1 MASSPLIRTARL
13 AARPVAR
20 AVRRHILPR
29 VMPTM
34 RHPFPEAVRNVR
46 VVGLLSSSSGLGES
60 ARLCIDSLTRAGCGV
75 TTADVAAL
83 FDSDDGVAYPRR
95 DSGPRAD
102 VAIYHLNP
110 TMLLPSILRAG
121 LPQHL
126 RTYSIGY
133 WAWELETLP
142 PEWVGALRF
151 VDAVMVPSRF
161 CQEAVQA
168 YTSKPVVVVPHPV
181 ERPTPVA
188 DTVADPAARGADA
201 RFRVVSIFNLG
212 SSFLRKNPVAAIMAF
227 RAAFGESDAAEL
239 VLKISDGA
247 RYPAERDRIHAAIA
261 GARNIR
267 LIDAVWDRAA
277 LQELL
282 ASADAYLSLHRSEG
296 FGLTLAEAALAGIP
310 VVATN
315 WSGSTDI
322 CPPELCYPVDHALV
336 PFNDPHPAYAGLR
349 RARWA
354 EPDVAHAAEQ
364 LRRIRAAPAEARAR
378 ARALRTWLAEYLARH
393 DYRGA
398 LGEIAARMPAGVPE
412 ALGRDAARP

>member
-29 VMPTM
+29 VLPTV
-34 RHPFPEAVRNVR
+34 RHPFPEQVRNVR

-60 ARLCIDSLTRAGCGV
+60 ARLCIESLTQAGCTV
-75 TTADVAAL
+75 STANVAPL
-83 FDSDDGVAYPRR
+83 FDSDDGVAYPQRV
-95 DSGPRAD
+95 SGPPAD

-142 PEWVGALRF
+142 PEWVEALRF

-181 ERPTPVA
+181 GRPSA
-188 DTVADPAARGADA
+188 DGGAVSRPSDA

-212 SSFLRKNPVAAIMAF
+212 SSFLRKNPLAAIAAF
-227 RAAFGESDAAEL
+227 RAAFGESDETEL

-247 RYPAERDRIHAAIA
+247 RYPIERDRIHAAIA

-267 LIDAVWDRAA
+267 LIDAVWDRAE
-277 LQELL
+277 LQALL
-282 ASADAYLSLHRSEG
+282 ASADVYLSLHRSEG
-296 FGLTLAEAALAGIP
+296 FGLTLAEAALQGIP

-322 CPPELCYPVDHALV
+322 CPPDLCYPVDHALV
-336 PFNDPHPAYAGLR
+336 PFSDHHPAYAGLR

-354 EPDVAHAAEQ
+354 EPDTEHAALQ
-364 LRRIRAAPAEARAR
+364 LRRVRSDPGEARAR
-378 ARALRTWLAEYLARH
+378 AAALRAWLTGYLAQH

-398 LGEIAARMPAGVPE
+398 LREIAARMPADGAPAAPE
-412 ALGRDAARP
+412 AVARS

>member
-29 VMPTM
+29 VLPTV
-34 RHPFPEAVRNVR
+34 RHPFPEQVRNVR

-60 ARLCIDSLTRAGCGV
+60 ARLCIDSLTQDGCAV
-75 TTADVAAL
+75 STANVAAL
-83 FDSDDGVAYPRR
+83 FDSDDGVAYPQRE
-95 DSGPRAD
+95 SGPPAD

-142 PEWVGALRF
+142 PEWIGALRF

-181 ERPTPVA
+181 A
-188 DTVADPAARGADA
+188 QPATAAGAAPRAPGA

-212 SSFLRKNPVAAIMAF
+212 SSFLRKNPLAAITAF
-227 RAAFGESDAAEL
+227 RTAFGESEAAEL

-267 LIDAVWDRAA
+267 LIDAVWDRAELQA
-277 LQELL
+277 LLT
-282 ASADAYLSLHRSEG
+282 SADAYLSLHRSEG
-296 FGLTLAEAALAGIP
+296 FGLTLAEAALQAIP

-322 CPPELCYPVDHALV
+322 CPPNLCYPVDHALV
-336 PFNDPHPAYAGLR
+336 PFSDPHPAYAGLR

-354 EPDVAHAAEQ
+354 EPDTEHAARQ
-364 LRRIRAAPAEARAR
+364 LRRIQADPAEARAR
-378 ARALRTWLAEYLARH
+378 AVALRAWLAGYLGQH

-398 LGEIAARMPAGVPE
+398 LREIAARMPAGAPPAADE
-412 ALGRDAARP
+412 AVAPS

>member
-29 VMPTM
+29 VLPTV
-34 RHPFPEAVRNVR
+34 RHPFPEQVRNVR

-60 ARLCIDSLTRAGCGV
+60 ARLCIESLTQAGCTV
-75 TTADVAAL
+75 STANVAAL
-83 FDSDDGVAYPRR
+83 FDSDDGVTYPQR
-95 DSGPRAD
+95 DSGPPAD

-110 TMLLPSILRAG
+110 NMLLPSILRAG

-161 CQEAVQA
+161 CREAVQA

-181 ERPTPVA
+181 GQSNPRV
-188 DTVADPAARGADA
+188 DAARPPGAP
-201 RFRVVSIFNLG
+201 FRVVSIFNLG
-212 SSFLRKNPVAAIMAF
+212 SSFLRKNPIAAITAF
-227 RAAFGESDAAEL
+227 RAAFGESEEAEL
-239 VLKISDGA
+239 VLKISDGV
-247 RYPAERDRIHAAIA
+247 RYPAERDRIHAAIG

-267 LIDAVWDRAA
+267 LIDAVWDRAD
-277 LQELL
+277 LQSLL
-282 ASADAYLSLHRSEG
+282 TSADAYLSLHRSEG
-296 FGLTLAEAALAGIP
+296 FGLTLAEAALQGVP

-322 CPPELCYPVDHALV
+322 CPPDLSYPVDYTLV
-336 PFNDPHPAYAGLR
+336 PFSDPHPAYAGLR
-349 RARWA
+349 RAHWA
-354 EPDVAHAAEQ
+354 EPDTEHAARQ
-364 LRRIRAAPAEARAR
+364 LRRIQADPAEARAR
-378 ARALRTWLAEYLARH
+378 AAALRPWLAGYLAEH
-393 DYRGA
+393 DYQGA
-398 LGEIAARMPAGVPE
+398 LREIAARMPAGSPP
-412 ALGRDAARP
+412 AAGEDIDRT